1 MKLMTVTITA
11 FFLISTTWAQ
21 GQHRQNGRKSE
32 HMQTVD
38 DITMVVPALEKYA
51 KGPLA
56 ELWKRPGLKPCD
68 RSIVTIAALIA
79 SSLTIEMPN
88 YFNLALIMAG
98 SHVLGMRFRRSS
110 RIAFT
115 RHGVADHR

>member
-11 FFLISTTWAQ
+11 VFLISTTWAQ

-51 KGPLA
+51 KGPLPA
-56 ELWKRPGLKPCD
+56 METPRPQATRPQHCYHRGPD
-68 RSIVTIAALIA
+68 R
-79 SSLTIEMPN
+79 EQPN
-88 YFNLALIMAG
+88 
-98 SHVLGMRFRRSS
+98 
-110 RIAFT
+110 
-115 RHGVADHR
+115 D